1 MIHHRLQ
8 LTDSKTEIL
17 VFTTPS
23 SAGKHNLTGVIGV
36 SILKPTTQQ
45 TYKYWANAGV
55 IYWRA
60 TFVPLPVQTTMSQ
73 YTGHTVIKVYVLA
86 CFGPALARLYR
97 PSIGPLVSA
106 QHWPA
111 CIGPA
116 LARLYR
122 PSIGPIPA
130 SFNIIPQDVAGE
142 VFPGKPTTVAR
153 NLGVMFDSAF
163 NMKS

>member
-8 LTDSKTEIL
+8 LTDSKTEVL

-23 SAGKHNLTGVIGV
+23 LAGKHNLTGVIGV

-45 TYKYWANAGV
+45 TYKYWTNAGV

-60 TFVPLPVQTTMSQ
+60 TCVPLPVQTVMSQ
-73 YTGHTVIKVYVLA
+73 YTGHTVIKVDVLA

-116 LARLYR
+116 LARYQPVSTLFR
-122 PSIGPIPA
+122 KMSQGKFFLANQLPSLA
-130 SFNIIPQDVAGE
+130 TWE
-142 VFPGKPTTVAR
+142 LCLTVR
-153 NLGVMFDSAF
+153 SI
-163 NMKS
+163 